1 MRKSV
6 YLLLLLTF
14 ASTSISVAQR
24 RGTPPPPRVDEAQL
38 EQMVSRRVA
47 HLTEALNLNEAQ
59 AASIHTIMMD
69 RAHSMQSTMR
79 EHRVREERVRA
90 EGRTAYTEHM
100 NETNEAIMALLDPEQ
115 RSSFVSMNEDRLE
128 RAQERR
134 GDRRVRR
141 QPE

>member
-1 MRKSV
+1 MKKTV
-6 YLLLLLTF
+6 YLLLLLTV

-38 EQMVSRRVA
+38 EQMVSRRVT
-47 HLTEALNLNEAQ
+47 HLTAELNLSEAQ
-59 AASIHTIMMD
+59 AASIRDLMMD
-69 RAHSMQSTMR
+69 RAQSMQSTMR
-79 EHRVREERVRA
+79 EHREREERVRA

-100 NETNEAIMALLDPEQ
+100 DETNEAIMALLDPEQ
-115 RSSFVSMNEDRLE
+115 QASFVSMNEERRE

-141 QPE
+141 QPD